1 MGTTRNQNISNG
13 QYTHPEALVNTDW
26 IAQHL
31 NDPNVRIIE
40 SNEDVL
46 LYDTGH
52 IPRAVHVDW
61 HKDLNDQTIRD
72 YFDTEHL
79 PHSRAGSGSR
89 RKRRWYFTVTSR
101 IGGLATP
108 SGSLLYSAIRIY
120 GS

>member
-1 MGTTRNQNISNG
+1 MKLQQNQNISNG

-52 IPRAVHVDW
+52 IPGAAAA
-61 HKDLNDQTIRD
+61 
-72 YFDTEHL
+72 F
-79 PHSRAGSGSR
+79 
-89 RKRRWYFTVTSR
+89 
-101 IGGLATP
+101 
-108 SGSLLYSAIRIY
+108 
-120 GS
+120 